1 MNLSRKGV
9 DVMSNFGF
17 LQEKQAFSSFTNA
30 CLEAEKAMQVS
41 PATCAILSRRALELA
56 VKWVYQFDQDV
67 KIPYQDNLSS
77 LIHDRHFLAIIDEEL
92 LPMLKYVVKLGNAA
106 VHTNVAIT
114 RDEAVLS
121 LHNLHQFIS
130 WIDYCYA
137 EEFTSS
143 EFNESLLY
151 TSEYK
156 RERPEELHD
165 LYEKLSAKDQSLEE
179 LRKQNEELRKELTAN
194 RVMQQEE
201 YQFQVDEISEFETRK
216 RYIDLDLKLAG
227 WEIAKNV
234 LEEYPVRGMPN
245 NTGEG
250 FVDYVLLGT
259 NGKVLAV
266 VEAKRTSRDAK
277 VGRQQAKLYADC
289 IEQAQQIRPVIY
301 YTNGFET
308 HIWHDEYPARSTSG
322 FYTQDELQLIID
334 RRKLKKPL
342 VNIEIND
349 DITNRYYQKEAILAV
364 CDAFSHNG
372 RKALLVM
379 ATGSGKTRTAISL
392 VDVLTRHHW
401 IKNVLFL
408 ADRKSL
414 VKQAF
419 RNFNTLLPN
428 LSLSNMLEKK
438 SNPEDA
444 RMVFST
450 YPTMMNSIDEV
461 KSKDGN
467 RLFTVG
473 HFDLIII
480 DESHRSIYQKYKS
493 IFDYFDGMLV
503 GLTATPKDELDK
515 NTYTI
520 FDLENGV
527 PTFAYEL
534 SKAVEDEYL
543 VDYRTRETTLKIL
556 DDGIRYDDLS
566 KEEQEEFDEIFED
579 EPQVKDIDSAAI
591 NQFVFNKNTIDHVLQ
606 DVMEHGIK
614 VEGGDKLGK
623 TIIFAKNHKH
633 ALAIKERFDLKFPEF
648 GGSFAEVIDY
658 SVEYYQTLIDD
669 FSDKNKMPQ
678 IAISVDML
686 DTGIDVPEVVNLVF
700 FKKVRSKTK
709 FWQMIGRGTRLCE
722 DLFGPGMDK
731 EYFLIFDYLRNF
743 EYFRANEKG
752 EESKVTQTLTEKLFN
767 SKVDIVRELQD
778 VQYQV
783 QPYSEYRQQLIKEI
797 LADIRA
803 LNDENFRVRQYLQ
816 YVHKYQN
823 ADNWQALSVVQ
834 TNEVKENISPLIAPL
849 DDDELAKRFD
859 LLMLTIELAQLQSN
873 NATKPIR
880 RVVDT
885 AEALSKLGTIP
896 SVEAQKEIID
906 EVRTSEFWQ
915 EASIADLE
923 KVREAL
929 RDLIRYIER
938 TQQKIY
944 YTDFK
949 DEVMEV
955 RENESILNVNDLQS
969 YRKKVEHYLKEHQH
983 EDTLAIYKLR
993 NNKPLTKQDI
1003 EYLEQIL
1010 WNELGSKEQYEKDF
1024 GDTPITKLV
1033 RKIVGLDRKA
1043 AVEAFSKFLSEENLN
1058 LQQTRFVE
1066 LIIDYVVKNGTLERQ
1081 ALQQD
1086 PFTTLGGITVVFK
1099 DQLPKAKGILDIID
1113 MINRNAEGIS

>member
-1 MNLSRKGV
+1 MNT
-9 DVMSNFGF
+9 NFNF
-17 LQEKQAFSSFTNA
+17 LINKTLFKDFVNA
-30 CLEAEKAMQVS
+30 CLEAEKAIQIS

-56 VKWVYQFDQDV
+56 VKWVYQFDNDV

-77 LIHDRHFLAIIDEEL
+77 LIHDRHFLDILDAEL
-92 LPMLKYVVKLGNAA
+92 LPMLKYIVKLGNAA

-137 EEFTSS
+137 DDYTAS
-143 EFNESLLY
+143 EFDESLLY
-151 TSEYK
+151 TAEYK

-165 LYEKLSAKDQSLEE
+165 LYEKLSEKDKSLED
-179 LRKQNEELRKELTAN
+179 LRKQNEELRQQLTVN
-194 RVMQQEE
+194 RQTHQED
-201 YQFQVDEISEFETRK
+201 YSFQVDEISEFETRK

-227 WEIAKNV
+227 WEIGRNV
-234 LEEYPVRGMPN
+234 IVEYPVKGMPN
-245 NTGEG
+245 STGTG
-250 FVDYVLLGT
+250 AVDYVLLGT

-266 VEAKRTSRDAK
+266 VEAKRTSKDAK

-289 IEQAQQIRPVIY
+289 IEQAQQIRPVIF

-308 HIWHDEYPARSTSG
+308 YIWHDDYSARRTSG

-334 RRKLKKPL
+334 RRTLKKPL
-342 VNIEIND
+342 TNIEINE

-364 CDAFSHNG
+364 CDAFSHNQ

-392 VDVLTRHHW
+392 VDVLTNNHW
-401 IKNVLFL
+401 VKNVLFL
-408 ADRKSL
+408 ADRTAL

-428 LSLSNMLEKK
+428 LSLCNMLENK

-450 YPTMMNSIDEV
+450 YPTMMNAIDEV
-461 KSKDGN
+461 KSKNGD
-467 RLFTVG
+467 RLFTAG

-534 SKAVEDEYL
+534 AKAVEDGYL

-556 DDGIRYDDLS
+556 SDGIHYDDLS
-566 KEEQEEFDEIFED
+566 KEEQEEFDDVFED
-579 EPQVKDIDSAAI
+579 EPNVKDIDSSAI
-591 NQFVFNKNTIDHVLQ
+591 NTFVFNKNTIDHVLQ
-606 DVMEHGIK
+606 DLMEHGIK
-614 VEGGDKLGK
+614 IEGGDKLGK

-633 ALAIKERFDLKFPEF
+633 ALAIKERFDLKFPEY
-648 GGSFAEVIDY
+648 GGNFAEIIDY
-658 SVEYYQTLIDD
+658 SIKYYQKLIDD
-669 FSDKNKMPQ
+669 FSDKDKMPQ

-686 DTGIDVPEVVNLVF
+686 DTGIDVPEVGNLVF

-722 DLFGPGMDK
+722 DLFGPGIDK

-743 EYFRANEKG
+743 EYFRANENG
-752 EESKVTQTLTEKLFN
+752 EEAKISQTLTEKLFN

-783 QPYSEYRQQLIKEI
+783 EPYSNYREQLLKEI
-797 LADIRA
+797 LVDVRA
-803 LNDENFRVRQYLQ
+803 LNDENFRVRQYLH

-834 TNEVKENISPLIAPL
+834 TNEVKENVSPLIVPI

-859 LLMLTIELAQLQSN
+859 LLMLTIELASLQSN

-880 RVVDT
+880 RVVNT

-896 SVEAQKEIID
+896 QVMAQKETID
-906 EVRTSEFWQ
+906 EVRTNEFWQ
-915 EASIADLE
+915 EVSIADLE

-929 RDLIRYIER
+929 RDLIRYIEKS
-938 TQQKIY
+938 QQKIY

-955 RENESILNVNDLQS
+955 KENASILNVNDLQS

-993 NNKPLTKQDI
+993 NNKHLTKQDV
-1003 EYLEQIL
+1003 EYLEHIL
-1010 WNELGSKEQYEKDF
+1010 WTELGSKEQYEKDF
-1024 GDTPITKLV
+1024 GETPITKLV
-1033 RKIVGLDRKA
+1033 RKIVGLDRQA
-1043 AVEAFSKFLSEENLN
+1043 AVEAFSTFLSEENLN
-1058 LQQTRFVE
+1058 LQQTKFVE
-1066 LIIDYVVKNGTLERQ
+1066 LIIDYVVKNGMLERQ

-1099 DQLPKAKGILDIID
+1099 DQLPKAKGILDIVD
-1113 MINRNAEGIS
+1113 MINRNAMEIS